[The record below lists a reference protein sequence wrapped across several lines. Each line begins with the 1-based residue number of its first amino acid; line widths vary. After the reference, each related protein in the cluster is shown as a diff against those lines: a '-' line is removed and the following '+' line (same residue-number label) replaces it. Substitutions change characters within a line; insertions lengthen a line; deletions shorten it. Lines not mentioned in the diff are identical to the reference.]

1 MTSILLLKDHSGK
14 REGYLGGGRCKHN
27 GETRSEAIEEKLW
40 RLDPKDVK
48 VTNIEA
54 TSFYLSA
61 SSPKVYNK
69 NVHESEQKSLT
80 CLEGLNTFHLV
91 ISELSNIF

>member
-1 MTSILLLKDHSGK
+1 MKKPMTRILLLKDHSGK

-40 RLDPKDVK
+40 RLEPKDVK
-48 VTNIEA
+48 DIEA

-61 SSPKVYNK
+61 
-69 NVHESEQKSLT
+69 
-80 CLEGLNTFHLV
+80 
-91 ISELSNIF
+91 